1 VSSNKLTSICE
12 SATAHCQ
19 DDLAGGMMSSWAV
32 SHFTGSKEHDF
43 AVVILLFRG
52 TRILPIKSF
61 LKTRSDTLHLSARRT
76 QSDVSGNVRERTK
89 KTAFAKT
96 STVNV
101 CKNAQLQ
108 NLNISFPPILNANFD
123 AVNFVATRDKKLR

>member
-1 VSSNKLTSICE
+1 
-12 SATAHCQ
+12 
-19 DDLAGGMMSSWAV
+19 
-32 SHFTGSKEHDF
+32 
-43 AVVILLFRG
+43 
-52 TRILPIKSF
+52 

-101 CKNAQLQ
+101 SKNAQLQ

-123 AVNFVATRDKKLR
+123 AVNFVATRDKKLRQTLLLIAFGIREALVDSIAEKEVYRREARRNCKNDTSKCDFFSFIPLSQDF